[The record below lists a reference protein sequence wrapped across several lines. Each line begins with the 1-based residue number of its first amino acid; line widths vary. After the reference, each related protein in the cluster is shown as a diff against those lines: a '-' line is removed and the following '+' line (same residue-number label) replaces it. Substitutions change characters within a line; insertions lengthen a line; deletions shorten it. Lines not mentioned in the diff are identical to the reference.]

1 MTDID
6 NKPQGTAV
14 APQGTAVA
22 PQGTAVAPQGTA
34 VAPQGTAVAP
44 QGTAVAPQGTAVAPQ
59 GTAAA
64 PQGTAAGS
72 GTEAN
77 LYVQDDGTILKL
89 YNPGFKCNAKVLEK
103 VRGLKGKGFVVDLID
118 YGTKSV
124 DGMMRDFE
132 LMQNYPLGAASKYDL
147 KGNADAITRILVK
160 TALCLKA
167 CHDAGFIHKDIKPAN
182 ILIRDKKTWDCV
194 LCDFGIADV
203 LEKGGKVSTLQNR
216 TPIYAAPEAYDP
228 SNVVFIDGRYEC
240 TLTPASD
247 YFSLGMTALALWF
260 GEGNYRKREAEL
272 AIEKKNG
279 NIKVSKDIPQPLNK
293 IIRGLL
299 VCDPARRWGCDEI
312 TRTMKGEDVPVYE
325 GGLNI
330 VFNGEKHQIAQTLP
344 ELATLMLKDPVLA
357 KKYLYTGMVS
367 KWLEKNPEVKIQV
380 DDIVEKQFPKD
391 ETGGF
396 LCALHVL
403 NPLYD
408 INLCC
413 DPSDPDYA
421 MTGES
426 IGRKLNE
433 AYEIY
438 YGRFG
443 GDANRMLK
451 EWDSDCASH
460 FRGSA
465 IAYRLI
471 KSFTGYSPKSYLVW
485 VLSNKG
491 SRFTEQIKWIRYCL
505 DFDSM
510 DNQKKAGPKDREYLE
525 QTAMMKTIAGF
536 GHKPTYGNIKESA
549 GVRGWLAVQYHEDPN
564 ADLKPK
570 YAYEKLLE
578 QYLLEYNRLFPGTR
592 PYNRFVSARSM
603 AADTAVQA
611 KKGAG
616 PLVRR
621 SLILRVLGLLLVG
634 IPAIY
639 LVISAI
645 KLVIT
650 YPDVDVSNITFGWT
664 FAIIGIVLGIILFV
678 TDFGSLTGA
687 IVCGLIA
694 SAILLVVVKLLGS
707 YIAWIYAAVVIALVI
722 MYLVMVV
729 FAGRSGRIN
738 KFNGNPGFMEL
749 TLEPLYFAFNDEDAF
764 TSSLDAY
771 IDDSAI
777 DKFKSNIKRRLKI
790 MLIFVAVFWALMFA
804 QAYFNKRVSLPDTME
819 NAIQINTRHRGIIH
833 D

>member
-1 MTDID
+1 MADID
-6 NKPQGTAV
+6 NRPQGTAV
-14 APQGTAVA
+14 APQGTSIV
-22 PQGTAVAPQGTA
+22 PQGTAVAPQGTS
-34 VAPQGTAVAP
+34 VVPQGTAV
-44 QGTAVAPQGTAVAPQ
+44 
-59 GTAAA
+59 A

-89 YNPGFKCNAKVLEK
+89 YNPGFKCNARVLEK
-103 VRGLKGKGFVVDLID
+103 VKALNGKGFVVDLID
-118 YGTKSV
+118 YGEKPV
-124 DGMMRDFE
+124 DGAMRDFE
-132 LMQNYPLGAASKYDL
+132 LMRNYPLGAASKFDL

-182 ILIRDKKTWDCV
+182 ILIRDEKTWDCV
-194 LCDFGIADV
+194 LCDFGIADI

-228 SNVVFIDGRYEC
+228 ANVVFIDNHYEC
-240 TLTPASD
+240 TLSPASD

-312 TRTMKGEDVPVYE
+312 VRTMKGEDVSVYE

-344 ELATLMLKDPVLA
+344 ELAALMLKDTELA

-380 DDIVEKQFPKD
+380 DDIIEKQFPKD
-391 ETGGF
+391 ETIGL
-396 LCALHVL
+396 LCTLHVL

-413 DPSDPDYA
+413 DPSDSDYA

-451 EWDSDCASH
+451 EWDSDCAAH

-465 IAYRLI
+465 IAYRLV
-471 KSFTGYSPKSYLVW
+471 KSFTEYSPKSYLVW
-485 VLSNKG
+485 VLSHKG
-491 SRFTEQIKWIRYCL
+491 SRFTEQINWIRYCL
-505 DFDSM
+505 DFDSK
-510 DNQKKAGPKDREYLE
+510 DNQKKAGPKDKEYLE
-525 QTAMMKTIAGF
+525 QTAMMKTITGF
-536 GHKPTYGNIKESA
+536 GHKPAYGNIQEKA
-549 GVRGWLAVQYHEDPN
+549 GVRGWLAVQYHENPN

-578 QYLLEYNRLFPGTR
+578 QYLLEYDRLFPGDR
-592 PYNRFVSARSM
+592 PYSRFSSAQSI
-603 AADTAVQA
+603 AADTAVRA

-639 LVISAI
+639 LIVSAI

-694 SAILLVVVKLLGS
+694 SVILMVVVKLLGS

-749 TLEPLYFAFNDEDAF
+749 TLEPLYFAFNDEAAF

-771 IDDSAI
+771 IDEDAI
-777 DKFKSNIKRRLKI
+777 DSFKRNIKRRLKI

-804 QAYFNKRVSLPDTME
+804 QTYFNKRVSLPDTME

-833 D
+833 E